1 MQTLIEGI
9 LIVGGSVLV
18 SLAGMALVR
27 RKVPQQVLREQN
39 EVAGFIIAVL
49 GVAYGVLLVF
59 VVFTVWTRF
68 EEARVVSAQEA
79 NGLTNAYRLAQGL
92 PEPTRHR
99 MLDLCRLYAEEV
111 VDHEWALTGRGA
123 ESEDSPRAWDYL
135 NQFWAAVRD
144 TAPHT
149 PREEALYAQLLT
161 EMHDLSNERKLRL
174 LSSREGIPPVMWV
187 VLVTGGIITVAFT
200 YFFGVRSSRTQALMT
215 AALAGTVALNLYL
228 IEAINYPFTGD
239 VKVHPEAFHQA
250 LRVFDQLERKAAARR

>member
-1 MQTLIEGI
+1 
-9 LIVGGSVLV
+9 
-18 SLAGMALVR
+18 MALVR
-27 RKVPQQVLREQN
+27 RKVPQHVLREQN

-79 NGLTNAYRLAQGL
+79 NALTDAFRVAQGF
-92 PEPTRHR
+92 PDPARRR
-99 MLDLCRLYAEEV
+99 MLDLCRAYAEVV
-111 VDHEWALTGRGA
+111 VDQEWEMTGRGA
-123 ESEDSPRAWDYL
+123 QSEDSPRAWSYL
-135 NQFWAAVRD
+135 NQLWAAVRD

-200 YFFGVRSSRTQALMT
+200 YFFGVKSALTQALMT

-239 VKVHPEAFHQA
+239 VRVQPEAFHQA
-250 LRVFDQLERKAAARR
+250 LRVFEQLDGKSAGRS